1 MKRLFQVN
9 TSPVSFF
16 ENKKDAK
23 VARGD
28 LILAK
33 DDKPAHYSLRVS
45 KGPDHTNFSIKG
57 GQKTH
62 SHNAKSGGHG
72 NGFPNPKKRR

>member
-1 MKRLFQVN
+1 MKRLFQLN

-28 LILAK
+28 LIPAK
-33 DDKPAHYSLRVS
+33 DDKPAHYPLRVS
-45 KGPDHTNFSIKG
+45 KGPDHSEFGVKH
-57 GQKTH
+57 GQRTH

-72 NGFPNPKKRR
+72 NGFPIPKKRR